1 MGLKQTLKGMFSRSA
16 KKEREAELL
25 RLAFD
30 QGFKLQRSIPSW
42 DQSRLHSNF
51 STTYKSII
59 SLTQTNWLKVVS
71 RMMQEYRTNPICLK
85 AIETAISMTLG
96 TGYQPVPAPI
106 DRSGGKVPELK
117 KILKE
122 DWKRFNDQ
130 IYQPLVVD
138 ASFYDSQR
146 QALRTLHQTGSFL
159 VHTQISKDKNRHL
172 PIVMDLVSP
181 VQLDWSQDNM
191 AFDQYDNRDQNLK
204 NPTIFGMTFGHN
216 SNKVVSYRITG
227 YEEKIPSSSI
237 KIFFPAKELMQ
248 PLGWP
253 PGTQALI
260 TMFNIGE
267 LYDAKLQGA
276 KTVSSIPLWVQKD
289 DRGEFKSSKDR
300 RTSDLNDTSNISWE
314 MGRILS
320 TKTRPE
326 PIEIG
331 EKITETFQPLVNLFL
346 QIIAGGFGE
355 SPVALTGDLTS
366 YSYASSRM
374 SETFDKRAFGP
385 WTKWMTSGPGSY
397 SKYIWDT
404 FVKWEFWM
412 GKIPGKSFTDY
423 QGDPWGL
430 SEAYFLPKDAPVPV
444 DENKKADANKTKLA
458 SGQMLFSTIAA
469 EHSMGVEEYIEQIK
483 EEYAALG
490 YAGNIMELFK
500 SSIFGVKEQQSQEQ
514 QNQTTEN
521 QNAEGN

>member
-1 MGLKQTLKGMFSRSA
+1 MGLKQKFKGIFSRSA
-16 KKEREAELL
+16 REEKEAERL
-25 RLAFD
+25 RYAFD
-30 QGFKLQRSIPSW
+30 QGFKLQRSIPAY
-42 DQSRLHSNF
+42 DQSRLHANF

-71 RMMQEYRTNPICLK
+71 RMIQEYRTNPVCLK

-96 TGYQPVPAPI
+96 TGYQPIPSPI
-106 DRSGGKVPELK
+106 DRGGNKIPELK

-130 IYQPLVVD
+130 VYQPLVVD
-138 ASFYDSQR
+138 GSFYDAQR

-159 VHTQISKDKNRHL
+159 VHTQFSKDKKLHL

-181 VQLDWSQDNM
+181 VQLDWSEDNLVFSQ
-191 AFDQYDNRDQNLK
+191 FDTIDPNLK
-204 NPTIFGMTFGHN
+204 NPTIFGMTFGQN
-216 SNKVVSYRITG
+216 SNKIVKYKITG
-227 YEEKIPSSSI
+227 YDEKIPSSNM
-237 KIFFPAKELMQ
+237 KIFFPAKEEKQ

-260 TMFNIGE
+260 TMFNLGE
-267 LYDAKLQGA
+267 LYDSKLVGA
-276 KTVSSIPLWVQKD
+276 KTISSVPLWVQKD
-289 DRGEFKSSKDR
+289 DRGEFKSSKDKR
-300 RTSDLNDTSNISWE
+300 NSDLNDSTNVSWE

-326 PIEIG
+326 PIEVG
-331 EKITETFQPLVNLFL
+331 EKVTETFQPLVNLFL

-385 WTKWMTSGPGSY
+385 WTKWMTSGPGSF

-404 FVKWEFWM
+404 FVKYEFWM
-412 GKIPGKSFTDY
+412 GKIPGKSFADY
-423 QGDPWGL
+423 LEDPWGF

-444 DENKKADANKTKLA
+444 DEAKKADANKTKLA
-458 SGQMLFSTIAA
+458 SGQMLFSAIAA
-469 EHSMGVEEYIEQIK
+469 EHSMGAEEYIDQLQ

-490 YAGNIMELFK
+490 YTGPIMDLFK
-500 SSIFGVKEQQSQEQ
+500 SSIFGVKEQQPQEN

-521 QNAEGN
+521 QNAAGN